1 MRSRVRI
8 SLRAITGMSTL
19 PVVGL
24 HMSAV
29 RQRFFPAG
37 KKVSKEKAQA
47 DIKYTTSQARP
58 GSRRWHALLCAFVIS
73 VIFLIYRHVAM
84 KDHSVSPS
92 YAICSRDGPWIYTV
106 DEANSRTQC
115 LVVRDSYI
123 VDTGTS
129 GRYPSMLLVPD
140 LIFSNQRLS

>member
-1 MRSRVRI
+1 
-8 SLRAITGMSTL
+8 MSTL

-37 KKVSKEKAQA
+37 KKASEEKAHA
-47 DIKYTTSQARP
+47 DIKYTPSQARP
-58 GSRRWHALLCAFVIS
+58 GYARWHALLCAFVLS
-73 VIFLIYRHVAM
+73 VIFLVYRHVAM
-84 KDHSVSPS
+84 KDRSVSPT
-92 YAICSRDGPWIYTV
+92 YAICSRDGSWIYTV

-115 LVVRDSYI
+115 LVVRGSYI

-129 GRYPSMLLVPD
+129 GGYPNMLLVPD
-140 LIFSNQRLS
+140 LIFANQRLS